1 MKRRNLCLLG
11 LASVLP
17 GLTRAQSPD
26 PGAPIDW
33 PVISLVGGDKLDSAS
48 WRGQPAVVVFWATYC
63 PYCRRHN
70 ARVDKLYR
78 TTKGQALRVLGVA
91 LDPGEDAVRRYM
103 AANDYSF
110 PVAMDGGVL
119 RQRLTPRRVIPMT
132 CVLDR
137 QGRLVQA
144 IPGEMSEDDLL
155 GLARL
160 LQRPA
165 G

>member
-1 MKRRNLCLLG
+1 MRRRNFSLWG

-17 GLTRAQSPD
+17 AWVHAQSLD

-33 PVISLVGGDKLDSAS
+33 PVISLLGGDKLDSAA
-48 WRGQPAVVVFWATYC
+48 WRGQPAMIVFWATHCRYC
-63 PYCRRHN
+63 TRHN

-78 TTKGQALRVLGVA
+78 STKGQALRVLRVA
-91 LDPGEDAVRRYM
+91 LDSDEEAVRRYM
-103 AANDYSF
+103 AANDCVF
-110 PVAMDGGVL
+110 PVAMNGGVL
-119 RQRLTPRRVIPMT
+119 RQRLTTRRVIPMT
-132 CVLDR
+132 CGLDR

-155 GLARL
+155 RLARL

-165 G
+165 A